1 MKSTAVTVF
10 ILCMVLCM
18 HCALNKMPAGFS
30 AQDPIFPR
38 TSSILPL
45 AKNNAWLYSYT
56 AFDSLGRKIN
66 PSRMDYHISINEQF
80 GIVNDSTIEKLD
92 RTNYNLEYSEY
103 AYQYVHEGRT
113 DRTYLVV
120 YHELYP
126 LAVRGLYIIGE
137 RNNNVVQLYPAE
149 QFWLAYPADSGKT
162 WTFKTD
168 PLSIDTAV
176 NGTLINTFEDTM
188 VVLSTNAR
196 FYALDHTSMSCLALF
211 DSCYLYKQSNGLS
224 VSYYYYNKNVGC
236 LGYQR
241 YVNGALRET
250 YILKSASIK

>member
-1 MKSTAVTVF
+1 MVWCLQCANSPTA
-10 ILCMVLCM
+10 
-18 HCALNKMPAGFS
+18 AGFS

-45 AKNNAWLYSYT
+45 AKNNAWLYSFT

-66 PSRMDYHISINEQF
+66 PSRLDYHISIDEQF
-80 GIVNDSTIEKLD
+80 GIVNATTIVKLD
-92 RTNYNLEYSEY
+92 RSNYNVKYSEY

-137 RNNNVVQLYPAE
+137 CDTNVVQLYPAE

-168 PLSIDTAV
+168 PLSIDTTKK
-176 NGTLINTFEDTM
+176 GIPINTLEDTM

-196 FYALDHTSMSCLALF
+196 FYTLDATTMSGLAAY
-211 DSCYLYKQSNGLS
+211 DSCYLYKQSNGVS
-224 VSYYYYNKNVGC
+224 VSYYYYNKNAGC
-236 LGYQR
+236 LGYQQ
-241 YVNGALRET
+241 YVNGTIRDT
-250 YILKSASIK
+250 YILKSIITN